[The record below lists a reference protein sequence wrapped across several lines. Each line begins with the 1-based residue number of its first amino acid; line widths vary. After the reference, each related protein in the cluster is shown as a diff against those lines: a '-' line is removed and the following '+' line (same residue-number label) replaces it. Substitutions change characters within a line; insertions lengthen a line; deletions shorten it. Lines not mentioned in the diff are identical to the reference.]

1 MEILKKG
8 LLIFLCCIGF
18 GFIAS
23 AQVDSATVP
32 KTETKIAD
40 TVKPVRPKPVI
51 RKKPVLPVV
60 DTIARRDTI
69 IKRDTVLVA
78 KVHQGP
84 EPAGWPY
91 PAIMFE
97 VFSKH
102 PFYKINEPPTTKQIL
117 RRTVDDKDWAFYLF
131 AALLLILGFYKLYFA
146 KYFND
151 LQRLFFNTTLKQKQI
166 REQMVQAALPSLL
179 FNAYFVVSA
188 GVYAF
193 FLVQYYQ
200 LNPNTNRWILLS
212 FCILLIL
219 VIYLIKFI
227 TLKFSG
233 WIFDRK
239 EAADTYIFIVF
250 FLNKLLGVVLV
261 PFSIVIAYA
270 RGSFQDIFVTLS
282 FALIAGFFI
291 YRFILSYSALRNEL
305 KISLLHFFLYLCAF
319 EIVPVI
325 LIYKVL
331 LELLERN
338 L

>member
-1 MEILKKG
+1 M
-8 LLIFLCCIGF
+8 
-18 GFIAS
+18 AT
-23 AQVDSATVP
+23 AQVDSATLP
-32 KTETKIAD
+32 KTESQIID
-40 TVKPVRPKPVI
+40 TIKPVKPKPVV
-51 RKKPVLPVV
+51 KKKLIVPPPV

-69 IKRDTVLVA
+69 IRRDTTLQAGSVQSGL
-78 KVHQGP
+78 
-84 EPAGWPY
+84 PAGWPY
-91 PAIMFE
+91 APIMYS

-102 PFYKINEPPTTKQIL
+102 PFYKINEPPISKQIL
-117 RRTVDDKDWAFYLF
+117 RRVVENKDWAFYLF
-131 AALLLILGFYKLYFA
+131 AVLLLILGFYKLYFA
-146 KYFND
+146 KYFSD

-166 REQMVQAALPSLL
+166 REQMLQAALPSLL
-179 FNAYFVVSA
+179 FNSYFVVSV

-193 FLVQYYQ
+193 FLLQYYHV
-200 LNPNTNRWILLS
+200 NASTNRWILLT
-212 FCILLIL
+212 FCIFLIL
-219 VIYLIKFI
+219 VIYLIKYI

-233 WIFDRK
+233 WIFDRR

-282 FALIAGFFI
+282 LAMIAGFFI
-291 YRFILSYSALRNEL
+291 YRFILTFSTLRNEL
-305 KISLLHFFLYLCAF
+305 KISLLHFFVYLCAF

-331 LELLERN
+331 LEILERN